1 MQNKDD
7 FEKSNTTNETRNGQG
22 EDKVVDSDQQFGE
35 NNGKA
40 CDQTAVSNSCKGD
53 NTSSK
58 TRQND
63 TVLKRFKKKIL
74 RKSGRNRSEQA
85 GKMASRQDNS
95 NGKLESFEEDD
106 YFEGHIYEVPFANS
120 HAQNDNS
127 EATTVANN
135 RLENVYSENHGHIS
149 QRNPLRNSWHTETNN
164 RATTRAQN
172 GSVKFSEGSDDVN
185 LQNSDADPSVESRK
199 ERFEAGKSMSLPA
212 RRHGNVPLPGLGSGS
227 HRLTNDGS
235 SEDSSSEDWVEPR
248 PAKTTQEKRNLRSL
262 SLPSPSKLN
271 LNYHF
276 LNGLNDLCKC
286 GWYWGPLSSK
296 EAEVKLDGK
305 PDGAFLVRDSNDN
318 RYLLS
323 LSFRSSQKTLHTRIE
338 FCKGK
343 FSFYSAPFINTGSF
357 SSVVELI
364 KDCMETSK
372 ERVYCYT
379 KGRAVNG
386 ATFPVRLIKPVSR
399 FEYVCTLQHLCRF
412 VIRQH
417 FTLENILELPLPG
430 IMKRYLGK
438 NHFDAKPGE

>member
-7 FEKSNTTNETRNGQG
+7 LEESNTANERLNGQAEQG
-22 EDKVVDSDQQFGE
+22 GHQFGE

-40 CDQTAVSNSCKGD
+40 CDQTAVSNLSKD
-53 NTSSK
+53 DTSSK
-58 TRQND
+58 TSRND

-85 GKMASRQDNS
+85 SKMASRQDSS

-120 HAQNDNS
+120 HAQNDS
-127 EATTVANN
+127 GEATNKVNS
-135 RLENVYSENHGHIS
+135 RYENVYSENHGRIS
-149 QRNPLRNSWHTETNN
+149 QRNPLRNSWHSEANN
-164 RATTRAQN
+164 GVATRSQN
-172 GSVKFSEGSDDVN
+172 GSIIFSGGSHNKN
-185 LQNSDADPSVESRK
+185 LENSDADIPVNIRK
-199 ERFEAGKSMSLPA
+199 ERFQAGKSMSLPA
-212 RRHGNVPLPGLGSGS
+212 RRHGNVPLPGLSTGN
-227 HRLTNDGS
+227 HRFTSDAS
-235 SEDSSSEDWVEPR
+235 SEDSSSEDWIEPG
-248 PAKTTQEKRNLRSL
+248 PPKTTPEMRNLRSL

-271 LNYHF
+271 LNYQF

-296 EAEVKLDGK
+296 EAEVKLHGK

-343 FSFYSAPFINTGSF
+343 FSFYSAPFISTGSF
-357 SSVVELI
+357 ASVVELI

-417 FTLENILELPLPG
+417 FTLENIFELPLPG

-438 NHFDAKPGE
+438 NHFDAKPSE